1 MNHDEGWKV
10 FRVFWLVNLAVHY
23 KDNVY
28 RLRSRINSEEKSSSW
43 EDNSCPVRESH
54 VSFYCHVLHL
64 SAHYL
69 WWRSWAQ
76 SAVRA
81 SWQSASEF
89 LYNRA
94 CNTHYSK
101 LTKDSKN
108 KRKTFSNVIF
118 TWERFSKYEKPKQR
132 FWEIFTRTLWN
143 TQICSPNLSTL
154 SIETG

>member
-108 KRKTFSNVIF
+108 KRKNIF
-118 TWERFSKYEKPKQR
+118 KCHIHLR
-132 FWEIFTRTLWN
+132 EIFKIWKTETKILRDFYSNTLEY
-143 TQICSPNLSTL
+143 TDL
-154 SIETG
+154 

>member
-108 KRKTFSNVIF
+108 KRKKHFQMSYSLERDFQNMKNRNKDF
-118 TWERFSKYEKPKQR
+118 ERFLLEHFGIHRLLVQ
-132 FWEIFTRTLWN
+132 IFRP
-143 TQICSPNLSTL
+143 CP
-154 SIETG
+154 